1 MTKIIMIMK
10 RVRLGSIMIAEIS
23 ATNNQLPN
31 FSPSASFHPYFAE
44 RYMPRNGIWESM
56 RGVFSSILTVIS
68 VENSFSK
75 LLIEKALSAIRGL
88 SPLSA
93 LYIPLPRRNK
103 SIKKSTNSIPCT
115 HVVS

>member
-1 MTKIIMIMK
+1 MIK
-10 RVRLGSIMIAEIS
+10 RVMLGSIMMAQMR

-31 FSPSASFHPYFAE
+31 FSHSTSFPPYFAE
-44 RYMPRNGIWESM
+44 RYMPKNGIWESM

-93 LYIPLPRRNK
+93 LNIPLPRRNK
-103 SIKKSTNSIPCT
+103 SIKKRTKSMP
-115 HVVS
+115 